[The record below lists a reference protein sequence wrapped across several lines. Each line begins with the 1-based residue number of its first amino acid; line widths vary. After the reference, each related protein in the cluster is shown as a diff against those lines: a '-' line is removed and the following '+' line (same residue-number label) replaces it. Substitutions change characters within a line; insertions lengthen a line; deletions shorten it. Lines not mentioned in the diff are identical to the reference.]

1 MLISISTR
9 DCGVAIGKAIEANKA
24 RVATDI
30 DRLKEEAYTALRTG
44 AEHNGMKVDDA
55 RDKEMRE
62 MIDRDAEHMTGQHP
76 GQQTLKV
83 LELLERMVK
92 RNDDTHY
99 VTIDDA
105 DFNMLEE
112 HLPLREEPMSERDR
126 ADLK

>member
-1 MLISISTR
+1 VFIPISSR
-9 DCGVAIGKAIEANKA
+9 DCSIAIGKAIEANKA

-92 RNDDTHY
+92 RTDDIY
-99 VTIDDA
+99 VVIDDA

-112 HLPLREEPMSERDR
+112 YLPPLEEPMSERAR

>member
-1 MLISISTR
+1 MFITVSSR

-92 RNDDTHY
+92 RTDDIY
-99 VTIDDA
+99 VVIDDA

-112 HLPLREEPMSERDR
+112 YLPPLEEPMSERDR

>member
-1 MLISISTR
+1 MFISISTR

-92 RNDDTHY
+92 RTDDIY
-99 VTIDDA
+99 VVIDDA

>member
-1 MLISISTR
+1 MFISISTR

-30 DRLKEEAYTALRTG
+30 DRLKEEAYTALRRG

-83 LELLERMVK
+83 LELLDRMIK

>member
-92 RNDDTHY
+92 RTDDIY
-99 VTIDDA
+99 VVIDDA

-112 HLPLREEPMSERDR
+112 YLPPLEEPMSERDR

>member
-1 MLISISTR
+1 
-9 DCGVAIGKAIEANKA
+9 
-24 RVATDI
+24 
-30 DRLKEEAYTALRTG
+30 
-44 AEHNGMKVDDA
+44 MKVDDA

-92 RNDDTHY
+92 RTDDIY
-99 VTIDDA
+99 VVIDDA

-112 HLPLREEPMSERDR
+112 YLPPLEEPMSERAR

>member
-1 MLISISTR
+1 MFIPISTR

-92 RNDDTHY
+92 RTDDIY
-99 VTIDDA
+99 VVIDDA

-112 HLPLREEPMSERDR
+112 YLPPLEEPMSERAR

>member
-1 MLISISTR
+1 MLISISSR
-9 DCGVAIGKAIEANKA
+9 DCSIAIGKALEANKA
-24 RVATDI
+24 RLTADI
-30 DRLKEEAYTALRTG
+30 DRLKEEAYTALRRG

-83 LELLERMVK
+83 LELLDRMIK

-112 HLPLREEPMSERDR
+112 YLPPLEEPMSERDR

>member
-92 RNDDTHY
+92 RTDDIY
-99 VTIDDA
+99 VVIDDA

-112 HLPLREEPMSERDR
+112 YLPPLEEHMSERDR

>member
-1 MLISISTR
+1 MFISISAR

-92 RNDDTHY
+92 RTDDIY
-99 VTIDDA
+99 VVIDDA

>member
-1 MLISISTR
+1 MLISISSR
-9 DCGVAIGKAIEANKA
+9 DCSIAIGKALEANKA
-24 RVATDI
+24 RLAADI

-92 RNDDTHY
+92 RTDYIY
-99 VTIDDA
+99 VVIDDA

-112 HLPLREEPMSERDR
+112 YLPPLEEPMSERAR

>member
-1 MLISISTR
+1 MLISISSR
-9 DCGVAIGKAIEANKA
+9 DCSIAIGKAIEANKA

-92 RNDDTHY
+92 RTDDIY
-99 VTIDDA
+99 VVIDDA

-112 HLPLREEPMSERDR
+112 YLPPLEEPMSERDR

>member
-1 MLISISTR
+1 MFISISTR

-62 MIDRDAEHMTGQHP
+62 IIDRDAEHMTGQHP

-92 RNDDTHY
+92 RTDDIY
-99 VTIDDA
+99 VVIDDA

-112 HLPLREEPMSERDR
+112 HLPPLEEPMSERDR

>member
-92 RNDDTHY
+92 RTDYIY
-99 VTIDDA
+99 VVIDDA

-112 HLPLREEPMSERDR
+112 YLPPLEEPMSERDR

>member
-1 MLISISTR
+1 MFISISTR

-92 RNDDTHY
+92 RTDDIY
-99 VTIDDA
+99 VVIDDA

-112 HLPLREEPMSERDR
+112 HLPPLEEPMSERDR

>member
-1 MLISISTR
+1 MFISISTR

-92 RNDDTHY
+92 RTDDIY
-99 VTIDDA
+99 VVIDDA

-112 HLPLREEPMSERDR
+112 YLPPLEEPMSERAR

>member
-1 MLISISTR
+1 MFISISTR

-92 RNDDTHY
+92 RTDYIY
-99 VTIDDA
+99 VVIDDA

-112 HLPLREEPMSERDR
+112 YLPPLEEPMSERAR

>member
-1 MLISISTR
+1 MFIPISSR
-9 DCGVAIGKAIEANKA
+9 DCSIAIGKAIEANKA

-92 RNDDTHY
+92 RTDDIY
-99 VTIDDA
+99 VVIDDA

-112 HLPLREEPMSERDR
+112 YLPPLEEPMSERDR

>member
-1 MLISISTR
+1 MFIPISSR
-9 DCGVAIGKAIEANKA
+9 DCSIAIGKAIEANKA

-92 RNDDTHY
+92 RTDDIY
-99 VTIDDA
+99 VVIDDA

-112 HLPLREEPMSERDR
+112 YLPPLEEPMSERAR

>member
-1 MLISISTR
+1 MLITVPSR
-9 DCGVAIGKAIEANKA
+9 DCSIAIGKALEANRA
-24 RVATDI
+24 RLAADI
-30 DRLKEEAYTALRTG
+30 GRLKEEAYTALRTG

-92 RNDDTHY
+92 RTDDIY
-99 VTIDDA
+99 VVIDDA

-112 HLPLREEPMSERDR
+112 YLPPLEEPMSERAR

>member
-1 MLISISTR
+1 MLITVSSR
-9 DCGVAIGKAIEANKA
+9 DCSIAIGKALEANRA
-24 RVATDI
+24 RLAADI
-30 DRLKEEAYTALRTG
+30 GRLKEEAYTALRTG

-92 RNDDTHY
+92 RTDDIY
-99 VTIDDA
+99 VVIDDA

-112 HLPLREEPMSERDR
+112 YLPPLEEPMSERAR

>member
-1 MLISISTR
+1 VLISISTR

-92 RNDDTHY
+92 RTDDIY
-99 VTIDDA
+99 VVIDDA

>member
-1 MLISISTR
+1 MLITVSSR
-9 DCGVAIGKAIEANKA
+9 DCSIAIGKALEANKA
-24 RVATDI
+24 RLAADI
-30 DRLKEEAYTALRTG
+30 DRLKEEAYTALRRG

-83 LELLERMVK
+83 LELLDRMIK
-92 RNDDTHY
+92 RNEYIY
-99 VTIDDA
+99 VVIDDA

-112 HLPLREEPMSERDR
+112 YLPPLEEPMSERAR

>member
-1 MLISISTR
+1 MLIPISSR
-9 DCGVAIGKAIEANKA
+9 DCSIAIGKALEANKV
-24 RVATDI
+24 RVAADI
-30 DRLKEEAYTALRTG
+30 DRLKDEAYTALRTG
-44 AEHNGMKVDDA
+44 AEHNGMKIDDA
-55 RDKEMRE
+55 RDKEMRD

-92 RNDDTHY
+92 RTDDIY
-99 VTIDDA
+99 VVIDDA

-112 HLPLREEPMSERDR
+112 YLPPLEEPMSERAR

>member
-1 MLISISTR
+1 MLITVSSR
-9 DCGVAIGKAIEANKA
+9 DCSIAIGKALEANRA
-24 RVATDI
+24 RLAADI
-30 DRLKEEAYTALRTG
+30 GRLKEEAYTALRTG

-92 RNDDTHY
+92 RTDYIY
-99 VTIDDA
+99 VVIDDA

-112 HLPLREEPMSERDR
+112 YLPPLEEPMSERAR

>member
-1 MLISISTR
+1 MFISISTR

-92 RNDDTHY
+92 RTDDIY
-99 VTIDDA
+99 VVIDDA

-112 HLPLREEPMSERDR
+112 YLPPLEEPMSERDR

>member
-1 MLISISTR
+1 MLITVSSR
-9 DCGVAIGKAIEANKA
+9 DCSIAIGKALEANRA
-24 RVATDI
+24 RLAADI
-30 DRLKEEAYTALRTG
+30 GRLKEEAYTALRTG

-92 RNDDTHY
+92 RTDYIY
-99 VTIDDA
+99 VVIDDA

-112 HLPLREEPMSERDR
+112 YLPPLEEPMSERDR

>member
-1 MLISISTR
+1 MFIPISSR
-9 DCGVAIGKAIEANKA
+9 DCSIAIGKAIEANKA
-24 RVATDI
+24 RLTADI

-92 RNDDTHY
+92 RTDDIY
-99 VTIDDA
+99 VVIDDA

-112 HLPLREEPMSERDR
+112 YLPPLEEPMSERAR

>member
-92 RNDDTHY
+92 RTDDIY
-99 VTIDDA
+99 VVIDDA

-112 HLPLREEPMSERDR
+112 YLPPLEEPMSERAR